1 MLLAHLILIISHYP
15 RTHKHGPNC
24 TVETQ
29 ERDCGV
35 ELVCLPPQD
44 STTYHFC
51 GECTT
56 HEQCTARPELMCR
69 VEFNGRRLCV
79 HKDMWPP
86 DGRDW
91 WGFALAFLACAI
103 SAGAGIGGG
112 GLLVPLFIVALA
124 FTPHESTPLANV
136 TILGGAVANFA
147 FNVRRQHPSHPR
159 PLIAYEVALMM
170 EPMTIAGALVGCL
183 LNKVCPGW
191 LITLLLVLLLGMTT
205 WRTLQKGLRGWR
217 RESLEQKA
225 SRRGASLTE
234 ELLPTPVV
242 ARRSLAQIAS
252 VGSGATAAE
261 MESAA
266 RAARPPAAS
275 YFPPTPEA
283 AKRSGSSSQ
292 LARSGSGAQLA
303 ALLPAENLN
312 ASASGSQLSAMLPY
326 APGSVAE
333 TPPLGRELDAN
344 ATLAEVEAQAALLA
358 SEQVRWPRLDASLL
372 VLVLGLC
379 ALISVLRGRDAST
392 SVLRVTCGSGGYW
405 GLLALQFGAV
415 VLASGGIR
423 YLLLW
428 RHSHR
433 QWMRAEARADV
444 QWTPRSTALYPL
456 VCALAGLTAGM
467 FGIGGGIIKGPL
479 MLEMGIKPAVASAT
493 CAFMILFTAATATMQ
508 YALFGALR
516 PHYAAALFGVGLCGT
531 VVGQLVVQA
540 AIRRLK
546 KESIITLLIAAVIGG
561 STLLMGANGVV
572 EVIHSIRAG
581 ESQGFRPLC
590 EEESPS

>member
-24 TVETQ
+24 TVDTQ

-225 SRRGASLTE
+225 SRRGAS
-234 ELLPTPVV
+234 
-242 ARRSLAQIAS
+242 RR
-252 VGSGATAAE
+252 
-261 MESAA
+261 
-266 RAARPPAAS
+266 
-275 YFPPTPEA
+275 
-283 AKRSGSSSQ
+283 
-292 LARSGSGAQLA
+292 
-303 ALLPAENLN
+303 
-312 ASASGSQLSAMLPY
+312 
-326 APGSVAE
+326 
-333 TPPLGRELDAN
+333 
-344 ATLAEVEAQAALLA
+344 
-358 SEQVRWPRLDASLL
+358 
-372 VLVLGLC
+372 
-379 ALISVLRGRDAST
+379 
-392 SVLRVTCGSGGYW
+392 
-405 GLLALQFGAV
+405 
-415 VLASGGIR
+415 
-423 YLLLW
+423 
-428 RHSHR
+428 
-433 QWMRAEARADV
+433 
-444 QWTPRSTALYPL
+444 
-456 VCALAGLTAGM
+456 
-467 FGIGGGIIKGPL
+467 
-479 MLEMGIKPAVASAT
+479 
-493 CAFMILFTAATATMQ
+493 
-508 YALFGALR
+508 
-516 PHYAAALFGVGLCGT
+516 
-531 VVGQLVVQA
+531 
-540 AIRRLK
+540 
-546 KESIITLLIAAVIGG
+546 
-561 STLLMGANGVV
+561 
-572 EVIHSIRAG
+572 
-581 ESQGFRPLC
+581 
-590 EEESPS
+590 